1 MLLTEDEIGT
11 RAGLPGPVVAEL
23 LQPRIQIQTG
33 ELAAARDPQYRAEDA
48 LRAKVAAHMFAIGIR
63 WRFVQAAIA
72 ALPDD
77 QAALHQACWHW
88 ALIPPALGAVVF
100 RRGLRPGWAGWGEGQ
115 PKPLRG
121 RAIWPGRAADIP
133 ASRGHAGHRHHHRT
147 RR

>member
-23 LQPRIQIQTG
+23 LQPRIQIQAG

-48 LRAKVAAHMFAIGIR
+48 LRAKVAAHMFASGIR

-77 QAALHQACWHW
+77 QAALHQACRQW
-88 ALIPPALGAVVF
+88 ALIATAAGRGPTRQHPHPTESTVTTALMALAFLV
-100 RRGLRPGWAGWGEGQ
+100 GLLAGWAGVW
-115 PKPLRG
+115 R
-121 RAIWPGRAADIP
+121 
-133 ASRGHAGHRHHHRT
+133 
-147 RR
+147 